1 MTHLFSLRFYFADK
15 VSKYDNVPYAQ
26 LCERY
31 DFSYYINENKMHL
44 QKKTKTK
51 KYKKKKPT
59 GWQVVIVWMFSI
71 GKNDATNHNLN
82 RYKLI

>member
-1 MTHLFSLRFYFADK
+1 MTHLLSLRFYFADK

-44 QKKTKTK
+44 QKKPKQKNTK
-51 KYKKKKPT
+51 KKN
-59 GWQVVIVWMFSI
+59 QLV
-71 GKNDATNHNLN
+71 GKLSSCGCSALERMMLQITT
-82 RYKLI
+82 LIDIN